1 MDKPRGALL
10 WGRLRWAASSTAML
24 QRPALKRFTP
34 PWAAAARPLAAEYVF
49 PSRRHTLPSS
59 GCQKCGAVCFCDSG
73 VFRGVGHMDV
83 NLKPRPPPP
92 GPAPPLSGC
101 ICSCCGC
108 SSLSTPRT
116 GDVAVVFR
124 SSVPA
129 KQMLEQFED
138 GFLSVL
144 MAHGYVDYVKWDSA
158 CVKAVAVSPLL
169 LALVP
174 WRLDAAVVK
183 ELPHCCW
190 VPSWPDGH

>member
-1 MDKPRGALL
+1 
-10 WGRLRWAASSTAML
+10 
-24 QRPALKRFTP
+24 
-34 PWAAAARPLAAEYVF
+34 
-49 PSRRHTLPSS
+49 
-59 GCQKCGAVCFCDSG
+59 
-73 VFRGVGHMDV
+73 MDV

-129 KQMLEQFED
+129 KQLLEQFED

-144 MAHGYVDYVKWDSA
+144 MAHGYVDSVKWDSA

-174 WRLDAAVVK
+174 WQPTRLGCSVRQGVATLLLGTILARWALAMARQTLVHRHARHQ
-183 ELPHCCW
+183 LQP
-190 VPSWPDGH
+190 VPSDRPAQERLCSAGVWSCACNVRTASAPHLVRNCSEVMTS